1 MGVQDLQTFLESS
14 SVSGGTVNVELLKVA
29 RNVVSKQNGRNKK
42 QKESLL
48 AGPQMFSL
56 VVDAEC
62 CIDRLYG
69 GYFSGEPYF
78 TACLIFIS
86 RVFAHSHLSLCSKS
100 NLNLYFLTDWV
111 SGGEWKR
118 MVQFLSVLIE
128 TVQTGKI
135 DLAFFFNGSLE
146 SERMQEWVATQLKA
160 RQNIN
165 LVRQTLHIYQPLF
178 MQRLKLIW
186 ILFFLRF

>member
-1 MGVQDLQTFLESS
+1 MGVQDLQTFLESP
-14 SVSGGTVNVELLKVA
+14 SVTGGTVSVELLKVA
-29 RNVVSKQNGRNKK
+29 RSVVTKQNGRNKK

-48 AGPQMFSL
+48 GGPNLFSL

-69 GYFSGEPYF
+69 GYFSGMSTVLLNITFNYGF
-78 TACLIFIS
+78 HIHIQLSIIFIVS
-86 RVFAHSHLSLCSKS
+86 
-100 NLNLYFLTDWV
+100 DWV

-135 DLAFFFNGSLE
+135 DLVFFFNGSLE
-146 SERMQEWVATQLKA
+146 SERMREWIASQLKA

-165 LVRQTLHIYQPLF
+165 LV
-178 MQRLKLIW
+178 
-186 ILFFLRF
+186 